1 MSLVTATS
9 PHSVSATIDR
19 LLGALATR
27 GIQVFARADHAA
39 GARAAG
45 LELPDEE
52 VVIFGDP
59 RVGTLLMQSDPQVGY
74 ELPLRVL
81 VWDAEGQTMVGYRP
95 PTELGL
101 DYQVSDHITV
111 LERMT
116 QLLAQ
121 LVAESVAD
129 G

>member
-1 MSLVTATS
+1 MTLITTTS

-39 GARAAG
+39 GARTAG

-59 RVGTLLMQSDPQVGY
+59 RVGTVLMQSDPQIGY

-81 VWDAEGQTMVGYRP
+81 VWDAQGQTIIGYRL
-95 PTELGL
+95 PTELSL
-101 DYQVSDHITV
+101 DYEVSDQITV

-121 LVAESVAD
+121 LVAESAAD